1 MKKNTIIS
9 LSLLILLTTIT
20 FQQKIIISRFNIK
33 EINIENNLLIKDEEL
48 KKLLEPIYNKNI
60 FFLKNKEIEEILI
73 RNSFVDSFDL
83 KRKYPNTLKI
93 KIYEKKPIAILFNKK
108 KKFYLSEKNKLIDFK
123 NLSNFKGL
131 PYIFGD
137 EINFKILYIKLKKIN
152 FPLDLIKKYMFYET
166 NRWDI
171 ETKDNKMIKL
181 PIKNYTQSLENY
193 LKIKSKS
200 EFKKYRVFDY
210 RIKNQLIL
218 K

>member
-60 FFLKNKEIEEILI
+60 FFLKNKEIKEILI

-93 KIYEKKPIAILFNKK
+93 KIYEKKPIAILLNKK

-171 ETKDNKMIKL
+171 ETKDNKIIKL

>member
-33 EINIENNLLIKDEEL
+33 EINIENNLLIKNEEL

-60 FFLKNKEIEEILI
+60 FFLKNKEIKEILT

-93 KIYEKKPIAILFNKK
+93 KIYEKKPIAILLNKK

-152 FPLDLIKKYMFYET
+152 FPLDLIKKYTFYET